1 MSRHTKKNSSSRYSQ
16 TSARRSSSQPRGGS
30 MRTTEGTLACS
41 GRGATDCGGA
51 VTDAIDLALSSRG
64 KRAQCFRKTAARKPS
79 ARTAFRLPEIARRAA
94 KKPGYLR
101 DSCGA
106 KRQRTKKT
114 TRQNARAQSRSS
126 LFLHLLDVAL
136 LNLAHQVV
144 PMKQVILQMGR
155 ELPRHDEELVV
166 DHLTPG
172 NRPARGNQV
181 RAPLKHKRRIPEH
194 EAGQHR
200 RSGRERRA
208 LRAEERGSASEQNTE
223 PKNKQRS
230 QRHQAS
236 PAVASNRSGVH
247 ENKPCSEENKTAR
260 KNGERHG
267 QV

>member
-16 TSARRSSSQPRGGS
+16 TSARRSSSQPWGGS
-30 MRTTEGTLACS
+30 MRTMEGTLACS

-79 ARTAFRLPEIARRAA
+79 ATTAFRLPEIARRAA

-101 DSCGA
+101 DSCRV
-106 KRQRTKKT
+106 KRQHTKKP

-208 LRAEERGSASEQNTE
+208 RRAPAKPGQSGGCQQQER
-223 PKNKQRS
+223 
-230 QRHQAS
+230 S
-236 PAVASNRSGVH
+236 P
-247 ENKPCSEENKTAR
+247 R
-260 KNGERHG
+260 K
-267 QV
+267 